1 MFDDFKTDPKAL
13 RSAFI
18 DGMSQLASSVSVVT
32 TDGPHGRAGLTATSV
47 TSVSADT
54 RSPTLLVCVNRASS
68 SREVV
73 MGNGVLCVNVLT
85 RDQQW
90 IADIFAGRGGA
101 KGAEKFDGI
110 GWGDL
115 STGSP
120 VLSGALV
127 AFDCRICGVQTIGSH
142 DVVFAS
148 VVDVRHEAGAQPL
161 LYSARRYAHLARA
174 RHKARGA

>member
-1 MFDDFKTDPKAL
+1 MFDDVKKDPKAL
-13 RSAFI
+13 KSAFI

-54 RSPTLLVCVNRASS
+54 RTPTLLVCINRMSS
-68 SREVV
+68 SRDAVI
-73 MGNGVLCVNVLT
+73 GNGVLCVNVLT
-85 RDQQW
+85 CNQQR
-90 IADIFAGRGGA
+90 IADIFAGRGDA
-101 KGAEKFDGI
+101 KGVKKFDGI
-110 GWGDL
+110 VWDAL

-127 AFDCRICGVQTIGSH
+127 AFDCRICGVQAIGSH

-148 VVDVRHEAGAQPL
+148 VVDVCHEAGAQPL

-174 RHKARGA
+174 A